1 MAVTSVP
8 TNTRVIKWERDYY
21 REYIRANRFSK
32 YMGSNESA
40 PIQVN
45 EELTKSVG
53 ETINFEL
60 VNRLNGNLNTGTGAV
75 TGVTSG
81 ITGYNT
87 LEGNEEALG
96 IRNFRVTVNRTR
108 WAVEHDKLDEQFSAI
123 DLVEAKRAT
132 LMDWSKENIRD
143 RLVFALTSMS
153 TDGSTHTAYAD
164 TSAGNRNTFAVNN
177 VDRILFG
184 STTANYSATHAT
196 GITACDTTNDLL
208 STTTMQALKDMA
220 KAANPKIRP
229 IKVND
234 EEEWYVLFCG
244 TRAFRSA
251 QAALAS
257 VVNQPWLQGTG
268 SKDNPLFTSG
278 DLTYDGIVIR
288 EIPEIGILPG
298 TPGAGGTTAVAPVF
312 LCGAQA
318 IAYAIAQRSKMISN
332 VRDYGAKQGAGV
344 ELIDGIAKMYF
355 GAGASDTTT
364 PKTNGVVTGYV
375 AVP

>member
-1 MAVTSVP
+1 MATTTVP
-8 TNTRVIKWERDYY
+8 TNARVIKWQREFF

-32 YMGSNESA
+32 YMGTDESS

-45 EELTKSVG
+45 EDLTKSIG

-60 VNRLNGNLNTGTGAV
+60 VNRLSGNLDTATGAV
-75 TGVTSG
+75 SGQVSGV
-81 ITGYNT
+81 TGYNT
-87 LEGNEEALG
+87 LEGKEEALG

-108 WAVEHDKLDEQFSAI
+108 WAVVHDRLDEQFSAI

-143 RLVFALTSMS
+143 RIVLALNSFS
-153 TDGSTHTAYAD
+153 TDGVTHQPYASTNATD
-164 TSAGNRNTFAVNN
+164 RNTWTVNN
-177 VDRILFG
+177 VDRVLFG
-184 STTANYSATHAT
+184 NSTSNYSATHAT
-196 GITACDTTNDLL
+196 GITACDTTNDILN
-208 STTTMQALKDMA
+208 TTTLQALKDVA
-220 KAANPKIRP
+220 KSANPKIRP

-251 QAALAS
+251 QNALAS
-257 VVNQPWLQGTG
+257 VVNQPLLQGNG
-268 SKDNPLFTSG
+268 RMDNPLFTSG
-278 DLTYDGIVIR
+278 DLTYDGVIIR
-288 EIPEIGILPG
+288 EVPEIGILPG

-312 LCGAQA
+312 LCGTQA
-318 IAYAIAQRSKMISN
+318 IAYAIAQRTKMIEN
-332 VRDYGAKQGAGV
+332 VRDYGASQGAGT

-355 GAGASDTTT
+355 GAGSTDTAT
-364 PKTNGVVTGYV
+364 PKQNGVVTGYV